1 MTGAAAKSALPSPPR
16 LWHNPAMDVITTHIN
31 ADFDCL
37 GAMVA
42 AGKLYPGALMAF
54 SGSQEKS
61 LRDFFAKTGGYGLPF
76 VKAREVDLALVTRL
90 IVVDC
95 QHSARIG
102 RFAEIVHRTGLE
114 VIVYDHHT
122 EITGDFVYRGGMV
135 RECGSSTA
143 IIVRLLEQ
151 RGIQVSADEATMM
164 MLGIYEDT
172 GNLTFPS
179 TTRDDYLAAAWLLD
193 RGARLTVVA
202 DSISQDLTAAQV
214 SLLNDLLR
222 SLHTVTVKGVDISLA
237 HASVDS
243 YIGDIAVLAHMMRDM
258 EHLQSLFLVVDMGA
272 RIYLVARSRVP
283 EVDAGEILR
292 GLGGGGHATAA
303 SATVKDLTVFQ
314 VLSRL
319 KELFR
324 EKVNPRRT
332 VRELMSA
339 PVKTI
344 PDGSTLAEAREL
356 LVKYNINAMPV
367 LREGGM
373 VGIISRWVVEK
384 ALFHDLG
391 TQPVSDYMYTEF
403 FRATPETPL
412 AEVREYVVGHNR
424 RFVPV
429 FSGEELVGAV
439 TRTDLLRSL
448 QKGVPG
454 DDMIR
459 DLDGV
464 PAHTRGLETR
474 MIKALPPRVIQLLRD
489 LGVVGDELNLPVY
502 AVGGFVRD
510 LLLGSQNSDVDITV
524 EGDGI
529 LFAETFAGRHAC
541 RVRSHKKFG
550 TAVLIFTDDFKV
562 DVAST
567 RLEYYETPA
576 ALPVVERSSLRMDL
590 SRRDFTINTLAIRL
604 NAPVFGTLID
614 FFGAQRDL
622 RDRTIRVL
630 HNLSFVEDPT
640 RVFRAVRFEQRL
652 RFRIS
657 PHTES
662 LIRNAVKMNFLD
674 KLGGKRLLTELIII
688 LREKEPVQAVERM
701 NSLGLLRFIHPRL
714 QYTAELQ
721 RVLGESR
728 VMIDWFQLLYL
739 QAPSLER
746 WVVYLLA
753 LTVELSAE
761 EFQATAQR
769 LALVEQSR
777 HRLCEARQKGDEV
790 LAILQRHAARHR
802 PLPNSDLFRLLH
814 DLSLEVVL
822 HLMARTV
829 LDDVRRAISTYVTH
843 LRAVTCQVT
852 GEDLKKMGVPPGP
865 LFTRILGEIK
875 AARLNG
881 HATTREDELKLAKK
895 VWRKEKPGQ

>member
-1 MTGAAAKSALPSPPR
+1 
-16 LWHNPAMDVITTHIN
+16 MDVITTHIN

-42 AGKLYPGALMAF
+42 AWKLYPKAFMAF

-61 LRDFFAKTGGYGLPF
+61 LRDFFLRTGGYGLPF
-76 VKAREVDLALVTRL
+76 SKSKDIDLSLITRL
-90 IVVDC
+90 IIVDC

-102 RFAEIVHRTGLE
+102 RFAEIVRRPGLE
-114 VIVYDHHT
+114 VLVYDHHT
-122 EITGDFVYRGGMV
+122 EVTGDFVPAGGII
-135 RECGSSTA
+135 RECGSSTT
-143 IIVRLLEQ
+143 ILVQLLRE
-151 RGIQVSADEATMM
+151 REMEVSASEATMM

-172 GNLTFPS
+172 GNLTFLS

-202 DSISQDLTAAQV
+202 DSVTQELTAAQI

-222 SLHTVTVKGVDISLA
+222 SLHTVTVNGVDISLA
-237 HASVDS
+237 HASVDY
-243 YIGDIAVLAHMMRDM
+243 YIGDIAILAHMMRDM
-258 EHLQSLFLVVDMGA
+258 ENLQNLFLVVDMGK

-292 GLGGGGHATAA
+292 ELGGGGHATAA
-303 SATVKDLTVFQ
+303 SATVKELTIFQ
-314 VLSRL
+314 VLTRL
-319 KELFR
+319 KELLR

-332 VRELMSA
+332 ARELMSA

-344 PDGSTLAEAREL
+344 AADSTLVEAREL
-356 LVKYNINAMPV
+356 LVKYNVNAMPV
-367 LREGGM
+367 MRDGRM
-373 VGIISRWVVEK
+373 IGIISRRVVEK

-391 TQPVSDYMYTEF
+391 ELPVTEYMYTEF
-403 FRATPETPL
+403 LRATPDTPL
-412 AEVREYVVGHNR
+412 AEIREYIVGHNR
-424 RFVPV
+424 RFIPV
-429 FSGEELVGAV
+429 FEGDDLVGAV
-439 TRTDLLRSL
+439 TRTDLLRFL
-448 QKGVPG
+448 EGGATGATGEGAV
-454 DDMIR
+454 R
-459 DLDGV
+459 DLDGL
-464 PAHTRGLETR
+464 PAHTRGLETL
-474 MIKALPPRVIQLLRD
+474 MIKSLSPKMLQLLRD
-489 LGVVGDELNLPVY
+489 LGGAGDEINLPVY

-510 LLLGSQNSDVDITV
+510 LLLGNENSDMDITV

-529 LFAETFAGRHAC
+529 LFAETFARQYGC
-541 RVRSHKKFG
+541 RVRSHRKFG
-550 TAVLIFTDDFKV
+550 TAVLIFDDGFKV

-590 SRRDFTINTLAIRL
+590 SRRDFTVNTLALRL
-604 NAPVFGTLID
+604 NTPVFGTLVD

-688 LREKEPVQAVERM
+688 LREKEPLQAVERM
-701 NSLGLLRFIHPRL
+701 NPLGLLRFIHPQL
-714 QYTAELQ
+714 QYDAGMQ
-721 RVLGESR
+721 RILAESR

-739 QAPSLER
+739 KTPPLER
-746 WVVYLLA
+746 WVVYFLGMA
-753 LTVELSAE
+753 ADLTPE
-761 EFQATAQR
+761 EFQTTAVR
-769 LALVEQSR
+769 LALVEQNR
-777 HRLCEARQKGDEV
+777 HKLCEARQKGEEV
-790 LAILQRHAARHR
+790 LAILQRHAARR
-802 PLPNSDLFRLLH
+802 KPLANSDLYRLLH
-814 DLSLEVVL
+814 DLRMEVIL
-822 HLMARTV
+822 HLMARTT
-829 LDDVRRAISTYVTH
+829 LDDVRRSISTYVTH
-843 LRAVTCQVT
+843 LREVTCLLT
-852 GEDLKKMGVPPGP
+852 GRDLKKLKVPEGP
-865 LFTRILGEIK
+865 LYARILEEIR

-881 HATTREDELKLAKK
+881 LAKSREDEIRIVER
-895 VWRKEKPGQ
+895 VWGKDEVRTARKNVKPP

>member
-1 MTGAAAKSALPSPPR
+1 
-16 LWHNPAMDVITTHIN
+16 MDVITTHIN

-42 AGKLYPGALMAF
+42 AARLYPGAQMVF
-54 SGSQEKS
+54 SGSQEKA
-61 LRDFFAKTGGYGLPF
+61 LRDFFARTGGYGVTF
-76 VKAREVDLALVTRL
+76 TRAREIDLERVTRL
-90 IVVDC
+90 IIVDC

-102 RFAEIVHRTGLE
+102 RFAEIVRRPGLE
-114 VIVYDHHT
+114 VLVYDHHT
-122 EITGDFVYRGGMV
+122 EIAGDFVPAGGII

-143 IIVRLLEQ
+143 IIVRLLES
-151 RGIQVSADEATMM
+151 RGIEVPASEATMM

-202 DSISQDLTAAQV
+202 DSISQELTAVQV

-222 SLHTVTVKGVDISLA
+222 SLHTVTVNGVDIALA
-237 HASVDS
+237 HASVDG
-243 YIGDIAVLAHMMRDM
+243 YISDIAVLAHMMRDM
-258 EHLQSLFLVVDMGA
+258 ENLQSLFLVVDMGN
-272 RIYLVARSRVP
+272 RVYLVARSRVP

-292 GLGGGGHATAA
+292 GLGGGGHPTAA
-303 SATVKDLTVFQ
+303 SATVKELTIFQ
-314 VLSRL
+314 VLARL

-332 VRELMSA
+332 VRELMSS
-339 PVKTI
+339 PVKTV
-344 PDGSTLAEAREL
+344 PAPCTLAETREL

-367 LREGGM
+367 LRDGVMIG
-373 VGIISRWVVEK
+373 VISRRVVEK

-391 TQPVSDYMYTEF
+391 DVPVTEYMHTEF
-403 FRATPETPL
+403 LRATPDTPL
-412 AEVREYVVGHNR
+412 AEVREYIVGHNR

-429 FSGEELVGAV
+429 FAGDELVGAV

-448 QKGVPG
+448 DGRGSG
-454 DDMIR
+454 DAR
-459 DLDGV
+459 ELDGMPV
-464 PAHTRGLETR
+464 HTRGLEGR
-474 MIKALPPRVIQLLRD
+474 MVKALPPRLLTLLRE
-489 LGVVGDELNLPVY
+489 LGQAGDELNLPVY

-510 LLLGSQNSDVDITV
+510 LLLGNENSDVDITV

-529 LFAETFAGRHAC
+529 LFAETVGARAGC
-541 RVRSHKKFG
+541 RVRSHRKFG
-550 TAVLIFTDDFKV
+550 TAVLVFADGFKV

-576 ALPVVERSSLRMDL
+576 ALPTVERSSLRMDL
-590 SRRDFTINTLAIRL
+590 SRRDFTINTLALRL
-604 NAPVFGTLID
+604 NAPSFGTLID

-662 LIRNAVKMNFLD
+662 LIRSAVKMNFLD

-688 LREKEPVQAVERM
+688 LREKEPLQAVERM

-714 QYTAELQ
+714 QYTPELQ

-746 WVVYLLA
+746 WVVYFLA
-753 LTVELSAE
+753 LTVELTPE
-761 EFQATAQR
+761 EFRTAALR
-769 LALVEQSR
+769 LALVEQNR
-777 HRLCEARQKGDEV
+777 HRLSDLRLKGEEA
-790 LAILQRHAARHR
+790 LTILQRHAARRR
-802 PLPNSDLFRLLH
+802 PLLNSDLYRLLH
-814 DLSLEVVL
+814 DLPPEIIL
-822 HLMARTV
+822 HLMARTM
-829 LDDVRRAISTYVTH
+829 LDDVRRAVSTYVTH
-843 LRAVTCQVT
+843 LRDVTPLVT
-852 GEDLKKMGVPPGP
+852 GDDLKRLGVPAGP
-865 LFTRILGEIK
+865 LYTTILHEIRG
-875 AARLNG
+875 ARLNG
-881 HATTREDELKLAKK
+881 QVTTREDELRIAEK
-895 VWRKEKPGQ
+895 VWRREGAMTGREKR

>member
-1 MTGAAAKSALPSPPR
+1 
-16 LWHNPAMDVITTHIN
+16 MDVITTHIN

-42 AGKLYPGALMAF
+42 AWKLYPDALMVF

-61 LRDFFAKTGGYGLPF
+61 LRDFFLRTGGYGLPF
-76 VKAREVDLALVTRL
+76 SKAKDIDLSLVTRL
-90 IVVDC
+90 IIVDC

-102 RFAEIVHRTGLE
+102 RFATIVQRPDLE
-114 VIVYDHHT
+114 VLVYDHHT
-122 EITGDFVYRGGMV
+122 EISGDFAPKGGV
-135 RECGSSTA
+135 IRECGSSTTILVQILRERDVEIPA
-143 IIVRLLEQ
+143 P
-151 RGIQVSADEATMM
+151 EATMM

-172 GNLTFPS
+172 GNLTFTS

-202 DSISQDLTAAQV
+202 DSVTQELTAAQI

-222 SLHTVTVKGVDISLA
+222 SLYTVTVNGVDISLA
-237 HASVDS
+237 HASVDY
-243 YIGDIAVLAHMMRDM
+243 YIGDIAILAHMMRDM
-258 EHLQSLFLVVDMGA
+258 ENLQSLFLVVDMGK

-303 SATVKDLTVFQ
+303 SATVKDLTIFQ
-314 VLSRL
+314 VMTRL

-324 EKVNPRRT
+324 EKVNPRCT

-339 PVKTI
+339 PVKTL
-344 PDGSTLAEAREL
+344 PDESTLAEAQEL
-356 LVKYNINAMPV
+356 LVKYNVNAMPV
-367 LREGGM
+367 LRDGRM
-373 VGIISRWVVEK
+373 IGIISRRVVEK

-391 TQPVSDYMYTEF
+391 RLPVTEYMYTEF
-403 FRATPETPL
+403 LRATPDTPL
-412 AEVREYVVGHNR
+412 AEIREYIVGHNR

-429 FSGEELVGAV
+429 FEGDELVGAV

-448 QKGVPG
+448 QGGAPG
-454 DDMIR
+454 AIGEGAVR
-459 DLDGV
+459 DLDGF
-464 PAHTRGLETR
+464 PAHTRGLETLLIKSLPQR
-474 MIKALPPRVIQLLRD
+474 MLQLLRD
-489 LGVVGDELNLPVY
+489 LGRVGDELNLPVY

-510 LLLGSQNSDVDITV
+510 LLLGNENSDVDITV

-529 LFAETFAGRHAC
+529 LFAETFAGRSAC
-541 RVRSHKKFG
+541 RVRSHRKFG
-550 TAVLIFTDDFKV
+550 TAVLVFDDGFKV

-590 SRRDFTINTLAIRL
+590 TRRDFTINTLALRL
-604 NAPVFGTLID
+604 NTPAFGTLVD

-662 LIRNAVKMNFLD
+662 LIKNAVKMNFLD

-688 LREKEPVQAVERM
+688 FREKEPLQAVERL

-714 QYTAELQ
+714 QYDPEMMRILA
-721 RVLGESR
+721 ESR

-739 QAPSLER
+739 KTPPLER
-746 WVVYLLA
+746 WVVYFLA
-753 LTVELSAE
+753 LTADLTPE
-761 EFQATAQR
+761 EFQATGLR
-769 LALVEQSR
+769 LALVEQNR
-777 HRLCEARQKGDEV
+777 HKLSETRQKGDEV
-790 LAILQRHAARHR
+790 LAILQRHSARHK
-802 PLPNSDLFRLLH
+802 PLTNSDLFRLLH
-814 DLSLEVVL
+814 ELPLEVVL
-822 HLMARTV
+822 HLMARTTM
-829 LDDVRRAISTYVTH
+829 DDVRRSISTFVTH
-843 LRAVTCQVT
+843 LREVSGLLT
-852 GEDLKKMGVPPGP
+852 GRDLKKLRVPEGP
-865 LFTRILGEIK
+865 LYTRILDEIK

-881 HATTREDELKLAKK
+881 KAKTREDELRIVER
-895 VWRKEKPGQ
+895 VWRKEEVRTGRKRDGHDPA

>member
-1 MTGAAAKSALPSPPR
+1 
-16 LWHNPAMDVITTHIN
+16 MDIITTHIN
-31 ADFDCL
+31 ADFDSL

-42 AGKLYPGALMAF
+42 AEKLYPGALMAF

-61 LRDFFAKTGGYGLPF
+61 LRDFFTKTGGYGLPLTR
-76 VKAREVDLALVTRL
+76 ARDLDLSLVTRL
-90 IVVDC
+90 IIVDC

-102 RFAEIVHRTGLE
+102 RFAEIVRRPGLE
-114 VIVYDHHT
+114 VLVYDHHT
-122 EITGDFVYRGGMV
+122 EITGDFIPGGGMI
-135 RECGSSTA
+135 RECGSSTT
-143 IIVRLLEQ
+143 ILVQLLRE
-151 RGIQVSADEATMM
+151 REIRVSPTEATMM

-179 TTRDDYLAAAWLLD
+179 TTVDDYHAAAWLLE
-193 RGARLTVVA
+193 RGGRLTVVA
-202 DSISQDLTAAQV
+202 DSISQELTALQI
-214 SLLNDLLR
+214 SLLNDLLG
-222 SLHTVTVKGVDISLA
+222 SLHTVTVNGVDIALA
-237 HASVDS
+237 HASVEY

-258 EHLQSLFLVVDMGA
+258 ENLQSLFLVVDMGN
-272 RIYLVARSRVP
+272 RVYLVGRSRIP

-292 GLGGGGHATAA
+292 ELGGGGHATAA
-303 SATVKDLTVFQ
+303 SATVKELTLFQ
-314 VLSRL
+314 VISRL

-324 EKVNPRRT
+324 EKVNPLRT

-339 PVKTI
+339 PVKSLPAT
-344 PDGSTLAEAREL
+344 STLTEAREL

-367 LREGGM
+367 LRDGAM
-373 VGIISRWVVEK
+373 IGIISSRVVAK

-391 TQPVSDYMYTEF
+391 HLPVTEYMYTEF
-403 FRATPETPL
+403 LRTTPESPL
-412 AEVREYVVGHNR
+412 AEVRDYIVGHNR

-429 FSGEELVGAV
+429 FQGEELVGAI

-448 QKGVPG
+448 QKGVTSDG
-454 DDMIR
+454 AVR
-459 DLDGV
+459 DLDGL
-464 PAHTRGLETR
+464 PAHTRGLESL
-474 MIKALPPRVIQLLRD
+474 MIKLLPQKLLRLLRD
-489 LGVVGDELNLPVY
+489 LGKVGDELELPVY

-510 LLLGSQNSDVDITV
+510 LLLGNENSDVDITV

-529 LFAETFAGRHAC
+529 LFAETFAARFPC
-541 RVRSHKKFG
+541 RVRSHTKFG
-550 TAVLIFTDDFKV
+550 TAVLLLDDGFKV

-590 SRRDFTINTLAIRL
+590 SRRDFTINTLALRL
-604 NAPVFGTLID
+604 NTPSFGTLVD
-614 FFGAQRDL
+614 FFSAQRDL
-622 RDRTIRVL
+622 RDKTIRVL

-688 LREKEPVQAVERM
+688 LREKEPLQAVERM

-714 QYTAELQ
+714 QYTPEMQ

-728 VMIDWFQLLYL
+728 VMINWLQLLYL
-739 QAPSLER
+739 RSPAVEQ

-753 LTVELSAE
+753 LTVELTPE
-761 EFQATAQR
+761 EFQAAAIR

-777 HRLCEARQKGDEV
+777 YRLREVRQKGEEI
-790 LAILQRHAARHR
+790 LAILQKQYARHK
-802 PLPNSDLFRLLH
+802 PLPNSDLYRLLH
-814 DLSLEVVL
+814 DLSLEVIL
-822 HLMARTV
+822 HLMARTL

-843 LRAVTCQVT
+843 LRDVVCLLT
-852 GEDLKKMGVPPGP
+852 GEDLKKLGVPPGP
-865 LFTRILGEIK
+865 LYTRILEEIK
-875 AARLNG
+875 GARLNG
-881 HATTREDELKLAKK
+881 TIATREDELRIAEKL
-895 VWRKEKPGQ
+895 WRRDKSATKPDRQG

>member
-1 MTGAAAKSALPSPPR
+1 
-16 LWHNPAMDVITTHIN
+16 MDVITTHIN

-42 AGKLYPGALMAF
+42 AEKLYPGALMAF

-61 LRDFFAKTGGYGLPF
+61 LREFFGKTGGYGLPLA
-76 VKAREVDLALVTRL
+76 KAREVDLSLVTRL
-90 IVVDC
+90 IIVDC

-102 RFAEIVHRTGLE
+102 RFAEIVRRPGLE
-114 VIVYDHHT
+114 VLVYDHHT
-122 EITGDFVYRGGMV
+122 EITGDFVPQGGII
-135 RECGSSTA
+135 RECGSSTT
-143 IIVRLLEQ
+143 ILVLLLQEQ
-151 RGIQVSADEATMM
+151 SIPVSAEEATMM

-202 DSISQDLTAAQV
+202 DSISQELTAAQV

-222 SLHTVTVKGVDISLA
+222 SLHTFTVNGVDIGLA
-237 HASVDS
+237 HASVDY
-243 YIGDIAVLAHMMRDM
+243 YIGDIAVLAHMIRDM
-258 EHLQSLFLVVDMGA
+258 ENLQSLFLVVDMGN
-272 RIYLVARSRVP
+272 RVYLVARSRVP

-292 GLGGGGHATAA
+292 GMGGGGHATAA
-303 SATVKDLTVFQ
+303 SATVKELTLFQ
-314 VLSRL
+314 VLARL

-339 PVKTI
+339 PVKSLPAT
-344 PDGSTLAEAREL
+344 STLAEAQEL

-367 LREGGM
+367 LRDGGM
-373 VGIISRWVVEK
+373 IGIISRRVVEK

-391 TQPVSDYMYTEF
+391 LLPVTEYMYTEF
-403 FRATPETPL
+403 LRATPDTPL
-412 AEVREYVVGHNR
+412 SEVREYIVGHNR

-429 FSGEELVGAV
+429 FAGEELVGAV

-448 QKGVPG
+448 QKVVTGDGGV
-454 DDMIR
+454 R
-459 DLDGV
+459 DLDGL
-464 PAHTRGLETR
+464 PAHTRGLESL
-474 MIKALPPRVIQLLRD
+474 MIKSLPSGLLLLLRN
-489 LGVVGDELNLPVY
+489 LGKVGDDLELPVY

-510 LLLGSQNSDVDITV
+510 LLLGNENSDVDITV

-529 LFAETFAGRHAC
+529 LFAERFAGRYPC
-541 RVRSHKKFG
+541 RVRSHTKFG
-550 TAVLIFTDDFKV
+550 TAVLVLDNGFKV

-590 SRRDFTINTLAIRL
+590 SRRDFTINTLALRL
-604 NAPVFGTLID
+604 NTPSFGTLVD

-688 LREKEPVQAVERM
+688 LREKEPLQAVERM
-701 NSLGLLRFIHPRL
+701 NSLGLLRFIHPAL
-714 QYTAELQ
+714 QYTPEMQ
-721 RVLGESR
+721 RLLGESR
-728 VMIDWFQLLYL
+728 IMIDWFQLLYL
-739 QAPSLER
+739 QAPPVER

-753 LTVELSAE
+753 LTAELNPQ
-761 EFQATAQR
+761 EFQTTAVR

-777 HRLCEARQKGDEV
+777 HRLCELRLKGEEIQT
-790 LAILQRHAARHR
+790 ILQRQIARHR
-802 PLPNSDLFRLLH
+802 PLPNSDLYRLLH
-814 DLSLEVVL
+814 DLSLEVIL
-822 HLMARTV
+822 HLMARTTM
-829 LDDVRRAISTYVTH
+829 DDVRRAISTYVTH
-843 LRAVTCQVT
+843 LRQVTCILT
-852 GEDLKKMGVPPGP
+852 GSDLKKLGIPPGP
-865 LFTRILGEIK
+865 LFGRILKELRG
-875 AARLNG
+875 ARLNG
-881 HATTREDELKLAKK
+881 VATTREDELRIAEK
-895 VWRKEKPGQ
+895 VWRKDTAQTARKNACTT